1 MGVIMSKKIQYRA
14 GLIPYCIDDKRIQM
28 MFMYPTDTNR
38 GSAYYQIAKGKVE
51 DGETFEE
58 AAIREAGEEL
68 GFSILNLDGELV
80 PLGTHLGRTEF
91 YMCKIKNK
99 SMFTE
104 TTSET
109 EKTTWMTPEE
119 FDEVG
124 RPLHKPIIKLASRKI
139 VERDGE
145 IDGK

>member
-1 MGVIMSKKIQYRA
+1 
-14 GLIPYCIDDKRIQM
+14 
-28 MFMYPTDTNR
+28 
-38 GSAYYQIAKGKVE
+38 
-51 DGETFEE
+51 
-58 AAIREAGEEL
+58 
-68 GFSILNLDGELV
+68 
-80 PLGTHLGRTEF
+80 
-91 YMCKIKNK
+91 MCKIKNK

-119 FDEVG
+119 FDEIG

-139 VERDGE
+139 IERDGE